1 MYRYKA
7 YFFDDVVLVNPEEFL
22 EEAGNVTGLDVGID
36 TRKETQEEDAA
47 GGIAQPGILFAGIP
61 LDVSYIF
68 MRTECFNVGRKDGVV
83 NVFDDTAYCTFLVV
97 ECLFCEG
104 FTQRMLRTE
113 QLDGAG
119 TCQYDVIFIAQQGF
133 RVSFQQMKIE
143 EPEEVVSDKHHLYIH
158 GFVVCLDK
166 LFVGAAHGAPVFYFR
181 ITAL

>member
-7 YFFDDVVLVNPEEFL
+7 YFFDNVVLVNPEEFL
-22 EEAGNVTGLDVGID
+22 EEAGNVTGLVVGVD
-36 TRKETQEEDAA
+36 TRMETQEEDAA
-47 GGIAQPGILFAGIP
+47 GGIAQLGIFFAGTPMYIP
-61 LDVSYIF
+61 YIL

-97 ECLFCEG
+97 ECLLCEG

-133 RVSFQQMKIE
+133 GISFQ
-143 EPEEVVSDKHHLYIH
+143 
-158 GFVVCLDK
+158 
-166 LFVGAAHGAPVFYFR
+166 
-181 ITAL
+181 